1 MSFWSGAR
9 AFVDNEE
16 AMRAVSAGLVLL
28 GVFGLAAYYAIVSS
42 TPSIEATKLTILG
55 PSEYRLVTE
64 AELTI
69 KAVDDEGTVDSNRS
83 DLIRIST
90 DPRSHAQLGISS
102 ASGIIWSSSLTLN
115 LEAGLCK
122 VKFLDSKSE
131 KVLVSVE
138 WLEGESPLM
147 SDAIE
152 LSCGWPGF

>member
-28 GVFGLAAYYAIVSS
+28 GIFGLAAYYAIVSS
-42 TPSIEATKLTILG
+42 APSIEATKLTILG
-55 PSEYRLVTE
+55 PSEYPLVTE

-90 DPRSHAQLGISS
+90 DPRSHAQL
-102 ASGIIWSSSLTLN
+102 
-115 LEAGLCK
+115 
-122 VKFLDSKSE
+122 
-131 KVLVSVE
+131 
-138 WLEGESPLM
+138 
-147 SDAIE
+147 
-152 LSCGWPGF
+152 